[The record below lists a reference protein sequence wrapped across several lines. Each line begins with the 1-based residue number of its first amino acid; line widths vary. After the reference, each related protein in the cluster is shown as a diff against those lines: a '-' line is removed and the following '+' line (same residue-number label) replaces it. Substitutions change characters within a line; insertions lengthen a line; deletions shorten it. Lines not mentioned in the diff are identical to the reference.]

1 MSQPPTRTSP
11 PSKIYRFSSNLP
23 GPSPLSDGIHL
34 CNRCTVTTCRLWL
47 LPRDLHHLRGRLG
60 VKMQRKWKVIVAT
73 RDHAI
78 MQYGYIIYIC
88 YIYIL
93 YLFTYLKFE
102 TLDNFDPP
110 HLQISKFSTS
120 SKGWD
125 GWTKQIKPPKI
136 KCHARLLEH
145 WDLGSG
151 VACHSS
157 SKGLNIWSIY
167 CMMAYKAYHIP
178 IEYISWDMCSI
189 AMHRWIVETWRMH
202 IMHNSWW
209 YLVRQNMPFKKLLL
223 YVTYNLII
231 HICLFRHLWTCTD
244 LYLE

>member
-1 MSQPPTRTSP
+1 M
-11 PSKIYRFSSNLP
+11 
-23 GPSPLSDGIHL
+23 LS
-34 CNRCTVTTCRLWL
+34 CNTDIL
-47 LPRDLHHLRGRLG
+47 
-60 VKMQRKWKVIVAT
+60 
-73 RDHAI
+73 
-78 MQYGYIIYIC
+78 YIC

-102 TLDNFDPP
+102 TLDKFDPP
-110 HLQISKFSTS
+110 TPANFKVFNFFQGL
-120 SKGWD
+120 GWVD
-125 GWTKQIKPPKI
+125 KTNQTPQDQMSCALAWTL
-136 KCHARLLEH
+136 RFGER
-145 WDLGSG
+145 

-157 SKGLNIWSIY
+157 SRGLNIWSIY

-223 YVTYNLII
+223 YVTYNYP
-231 HICLFRHLWTCTD
+231 HLPFQTFMD
-244 LYLE
+244 LYGFASWIEQNPLPPRRQNLL

>member
-1 MSQPPTRTSP
+1 M
-11 PSKIYRFSSNLP
+11 
-23 GPSPLSDGIHL
+23 LS
-34 CNRCTVTTCRLWL
+34 CNTDIL
-47 LPRDLHHLRGRLG
+47 
-60 VKMQRKWKVIVAT
+60 
-73 RDHAI
+73 
-78 MQYGYIIYIC
+78 YIC

-223 YVTYNLII
+223 YVTYNYP
-231 HICLFRHLWTCTD
+231 HLPFQTFMD
-244 LYLE
+244 LYGFVSWIEQNPLPPRRQNLL